1 MNLPLTRP
9 ASLTFPN
16 DARSYI
22 GPSQSSSVELE
33 DKLIAGLNEIA
44 KIAEQANAPEVPA
57 RDLISWSWVASS
69 SRRENAFEGMLFG
82 SAVGEALALPKDG
95 FSRRQGLKLFGG
107 PPSRFKFIPGVG
119 FPSERTHSL
128 LMTTQAM
135 LASRASH
142 KEFDKK
148 LKVRGRWYELGSPAR
163 SLARFLRPR
172 LPVKNHQIAVP
183 RRVGSDPIPKA
194 VAISLLIQG
203 SQSAEP
209 WVDVS
214 TKHSVQGK
222 EAADT
227 CMLIAQAVQ
236 LAQMLDPSDP
246 PFTTQEAL
254 ECLLLHTSDPT
265 LQIYLRTLRGC
276 LANRYSVAK
285 TAKVFGWHRGVPND
299 LRAIATM
306 GLYAWMRHPFRFRFA
321 VERAVLLGGSANA
334 VGALAGAL
342 SGITLGKRGIP
353 KEWVKR
359 VNLYPH
365 DKRWIDDLID
375 RVKDWPHGVEDIQNA
390 KSEQTL
396 ILGQLG
402 RNAIYT
408 TFRLLHILIRVPG
421 RFVSSR

>member
-1 MNLPLTRP
+1 M
-9 ASLTFPN
+9 
-16 DARSYI
+16 
-22 GPSQSSSVELE
+22 ELE
-33 DKLIAGLNEIA
+33 EKLIAGLNEIA
-44 KIAEQANAPEVPA
+44 SFAEQANAPDVPA

-69 SRRENAFEGMLFG
+69 SRRENSFEGMLYG
-82 SAVGEALALPKDG
+82 SAVGEALALPRDG
-95 FSRRQGLKLFGG
+95 YSRRQGLKLFGG
-107 PPSRFKFIPGVG
+107 PPARFKFIPGVA

-128 LMTTQAM
+128 LMATQAM

-142 KEFDKK
+142 REFGKK
-148 LKVRGRWYELGSPAR
+148 LKKRCRWYEFASPVR
-163 SLARFLRPR
+163 SLGRFFRPR

-183 RRVGSDPIPKA
+183 RRVGFDPLPRA

-214 TKHSVQGK
+214 TNQSIQGRD
-222 EAADT
+222 AADT
-227 CMLIAQAVQ
+227 SVLVAQAVQ

-246 PFTTQEAL
+246 PFTTSEAL
-254 ECLLLHTSDPT
+254 ECLLMHTSDPT

-276 LANRYSVAK
+276 LAKRYSVAK
-285 TAKVFGWHRGVPND
+285 TARVFGWQRGVPND
-299 LRAIATM
+299 LRAISIM
-306 GLYAWMRHPFRFRFA
+306 GIYAWLRHPFRFRFA

-353 KEWVKR
+353 KDWVKR

-365 DKRWIDDLID
+365 DKRWVDDLID

-390 KSEQTL
+390 KSEQTF

-421 RFVSSR
+421 RFVSSK